1 MQNNNFNK
9 HVVVLTNDIDQ
20 KVNKEKVSEELNE
33 IIEIRL
39 SRKYQFLSVEK

>member
-33 IIEIRL
+33 IIEIRP